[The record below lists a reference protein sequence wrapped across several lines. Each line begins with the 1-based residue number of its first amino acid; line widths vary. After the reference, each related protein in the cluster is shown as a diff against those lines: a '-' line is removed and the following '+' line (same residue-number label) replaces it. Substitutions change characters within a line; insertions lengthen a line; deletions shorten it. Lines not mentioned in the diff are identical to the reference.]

1 MKPNKF
7 LIMKKLA
14 VLLGAMAITGAS
26 FAQSM
31 DTPMSLEGVLG
42 YNGSSLN
49 WSAPTIRFR
58 YFVNENI
65 AGRVQL
71 GLGDGTGTPASESY
85 TYYENADATGN
96 SGTVDIS
103 RSGWNAQIGGEYHMS
118 ATDRLSP
125 YFALGIDF
133 GGGSYSETWTNSDGG
148 SYVDGLSAQV
158 DAGYSM
164 FGVSAGAGV
173 DFYIVE
179 NLGNDSAQ
187 QSLNTGVF
195 QMRQGINCSLFIR
208 LFQLNHACFGI
219 AFEDNPANILCR
231 YFFIT
236 GPPAVNN
243 LLVIRLSCF
252 MPESQSQ

>member
-179 NLGNDSAQ
+179 NLYLGVELGLGYSSMNYDDVTTSVTVSAGGTSTTTTDIAGNAKETYTGTGSPSA
-187 QSLNTGVF
+187 NF
-195 QMRQGINCSLFIR
+195 R
-208 LFQLNHACFGI
+208 LGWRF
-219 AFEDNPANILCR
+219 
-231 YFFIT
+231 
-236 GPPAVNN
+236 
-243 LLVIRLSCF
+243 
-252 MPESQSQ
+252 